1 MEKERTCF
9 EVYDWM
15 KQHQVGKNYSNDF
28 IESYKDCYFL
38 NRLSGNVF
46 HGTYSGHVVQ
56 PDNDD
61 KKYFV
66 EDGIRGTSTGYF
78 VVIDGML
85 IEVDPLNTQLNYNKY
100 KEFTKTLSDYVYNRM
115 KAVSSLK
122 NIETLS
128 TETKT
133 QLDDH
138 INSLETIFQ
147 LLYNY

>member
-1 MEKERTCF
+1 MERTNF

-15 KQHQVGKNYSNDF
+15 KNQKDYSDDF

-38 NRLSGNVF
+38 NRLSGKVF
-46 HGTYSGHVVQ
+46 HGTYSGHQVQ

-78 VVIDGML
+78 VVLNGKL
-85 IEVDPLNTQLNYNKY
+85 IEVDSLNTQLNYNKY
-100 KEFTKTLSDYVYNRM
+100 KEFTKKLSDYVYNRI
-115 KAVSSLK
+115 KAVSVLK
-122 NIETLS
+122 DIDNLS
-128 TETKT
+128 SETKT
-133 QLDDH
+133 QIDDH